1 MWQPI
6 VAGGV
11 VMIPLFLCS
20 IVALIVSIERWL
32 YFRQARSDTG
42 KLMGKIRAALARSS
56 TGEARGICEATPG
69 PVARVLGATLAQFGL
84 PKDDLREV
92 AREVALAEQPVL
104 DGHLP
109 LLATM
114 VTVAP
119 LLGLLGTISGLIKVF
134 RVIAGGAIGD
144 PTALS
149 KGIAEAL
156 ITTFAGLCIAIPFL
170 VVYNSL
176 SSRVETITHEIEL
189 RVTELLNLQLANGRA
204 GAHNAAGTAGGPP
217 AAPLPVGVEA

>member
-1 MWQPI
+1 VFEPI
-6 VAGGV
+6 ARGGI

-20 IVALIVSIERWL
+20 IIALLVAVERWL
-32 YFRQARSDTG
+32 YLRHAKVDTPR
-42 KLMGKIRAALARSS
+42 LMSKIRAALDRGSRE
-56 TGEARGICEATPG
+56 EARGVCEATPG
-69 PVARVLGATLAQFGL
+69 PVARVLGATLTSFDM

-109 LLATM
+109 VLATM

-134 RVIAGGAIGD
+134 RVIAGGDIGNAA
-144 PTALS
+144 ALS
-149 KGIAEAL
+149 GGIAEAL
-156 ITTFAGLCIAIPFL
+156 ITTFTGLCIAIPFL

-176 SSRVETITHEIEL
+176 SGRVETLTREIEL
-189 RVTELLNLQLANGRA
+189 RVTELLNLQTRNGARA
-204 GAHNAAGTAGGPP
+204 
-217 AAPLPVGVEA
+217 

>member
-1 MWQPI
+1 MFEPI
-6 VAGGV
+6 VRGGI

-32 YFRQARSDTG
+32 YLRNAKVDTG
-42 KLMGKIRAALARSS
+42 RLMGKIRAGLDRGSPE
-56 TGEARGICEATPG
+56 EARGVCEATPG
-69 PVARVLGATLAQFGL
+69 PVARVLGATLAHFGM
-84 PKDDLREV
+84 PKEDLREV
-92 AREVALAEQPVL
+92 AREVGLAEQPVL

-109 LLATM
+109 VLATM

-134 RVIAGGAIGD
+134 HVIAGGNIGD
-144 PTALS
+144 PAALS
-149 KGIAEAL
+149 GGIAEAL

-176 SSRVETITHEIEL
+176 STRVETLTHEIEL
-189 RVTELLNLQLANGRA
+189 RVTELLNLQTRNGVRA
-204 GAHNAAGTAGGPP
+204 
-217 AAPLPVGVEA
+217 